1 MSRVNQ
7 NQSSKQAGALKVTD
21 NDLPSIL
28 LHLLDNNDKLVVL
41 ASAHTTHS
49 LPLPHNYLAQLVKTV
64 ATHHPARFYG
74 LDDLLD
80 ELVPT
85 VNRLAAEGLTP
96 LVLLSSADL
105 TLSYARLAAL
115 CLQRLPVLLL
125 LDGERASGQT
135 LIPAETNDISVL
147 LTLPPLL
154 VGIPAGPRELKD
166 SLQAAL
172 AYETSSIA
180 LVYRHHYQPTKTPVR
195 FGGRWDVGKAYM
207 LREGKDLAILA
218 VGAGVAVAMETAE
231 RLAQVGL
238 EATVVDA
245 VWVRPLDA
253 PLITAIAAHLPR
265 LVTMEDGRL
274 NGGFGTAVLELLEQT
289 NLFNVKVK
297 RLSIEQSVSPAPEI
311 VAFLKRIRELD
322 GFSYHLPAIGK
333 QLNTEK
339 L

>member
-1 MSRVNQ
+1 MSRNNQ
-7 NQSSKQAGALKVTD
+7 NQTNKQAKALKLAD
-21 NDLPSIL
+21 NELPSIL
-28 LHLLDNNDKLVVL
+28 LQLLDNNDKLVVL

-49 LPLPHNYLAQLVKTV
+49 LPLPHNHLAQLVKTV
-64 ATHHPARFYG
+64 ATHYPARFYG

-85 VNRLAAEGLTP
+85 VNRLVAEGLTP

-125 LDGERASGQT
+125 FDGERESGQT
-135 LIPAETNDISVL
+135 LIPAETNDVSVL
-147 LTLPPLL
+147 LTLPTLQ
-154 VGIPAGPRELKD
+154 VGLPAGPRELKD

-172 AYETSSIA
+172 AQEAGSVA
-180 LVYRHHYQPTKTPVR
+180 LIYRHHYAYTKNPIR
-195 FGGRWDVGKAYM
+195 LGGRWDVGKAYM

-218 VGAGVAVAMETAE
+218 VGLGVAVAMETAQQ
-231 RLAQVGL
+231 LAQAGL

-245 VWVRPLDA
+245 IWVRPLDA
-253 PLITAIAAHLPR
+253 PMITAIAAHLPR

-297 RLSIEQSVSPAPEI
+297 RLSIEQNATPASEV
-311 VAFLKRIRELD
+311 VAFLKRIREVD
-322 GFSYHLPAIGK
+322 GFGYQLPAISNR
-333 QLNTEK
+333 LNVENS
-339 L
+339 